1 MRKKLYPSSTPV
13 PRKHRGKG
21 RKGIGLA
28 ISLDGELPVWP
39 TLGQL
44 RAGLRCRVRG
54 QPECPYRF
62 DESL

>member
-1 MRKKLYPSSTPV
+1 MKKKLYPSSTPA
-13 PRKHRGKG
+13 PGKHRGKG
-21 RKGIGLA
+21 RKDIGLA
-28 ISLDGELPVWP
+28 ISRDGELPVWP

-44 RAGLRCRVRG
+44 RASLHCRVRS